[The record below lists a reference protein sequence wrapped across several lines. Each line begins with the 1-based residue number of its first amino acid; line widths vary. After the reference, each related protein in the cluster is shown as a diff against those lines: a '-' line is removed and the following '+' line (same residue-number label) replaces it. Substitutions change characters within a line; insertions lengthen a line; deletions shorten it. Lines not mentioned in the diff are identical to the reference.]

1 MHLVAYNLVSELFH
15 MYCEVLL
22 QLGCIWSLR
31 TLNIFLGPPN
41 VEAVMH
47 EWLLIDLVNL
57 IFPIDK

>member
-1 MHLVAYNLVSELFH
+1 MHLVAYNLVPELFH

-22 QLGCIWSLR
+22 QLDCIWFLR

-47 EWLLIDLVNL
+47 EWLLIDLVDL
-57 IFPIDK
+57 IIPIDK

>member
-1 MHLVAYNLVSELFH
+1 

-22 QLGCIWSLR
+22 QLDCIWSVR

-57 IFPIDK
+57 IIPIDK